1 MKVRELIEKL
11 SVYNPEAVVSVRVDD
26 INAWLEKVRG
36 VDAGT
41 VELVVSTE
49 EED

>member
-1 MKVRELIEKL
+1 MKVKELIEKL
-11 SVYNPEAVVSVRVDD
+11 SVYNPEAVVSVHVDD
-26 INAWLEKVRG
+26 INAWIDRVRG

-49 EED
+49 EE

>member
-1 MKVRELIEKL
+1 MKVKELIDKL
-11 SVYNPEAVVSVRVDD
+11 SVYNPEAVVSVHVDD
-26 INAWLEKVRG
+26 INAWINRVRG

-49 EED
+49 EDN

>member
-1 MKVRELIEKL
+1 MRVKELIEKL
-11 SVYNPEAVVSVRVDD
+11 SVYNPEAVVSVHVDD
-26 INAWLEKVRG
+26 VNAWIDRVRG

-49 EED
+49 EE

>member
-1 MKVRELIEKL
+1 MRVRELIDKL
-11 SVYNPEAVVSVRVDD
+11 SVYNPEAVVSVHVDD
-26 INAWLEKVRG
+26 VNAWIDRVRG

-49 EED
+49 EDD

>member
-1 MKVRELIEKL
+1 MKVKELIEKL
-11 SVYNPEAVVSVRVDD
+11 SVYNPEAVVSVHVDD
-26 INAWLEKVRG
+26 VSAWLEKVRG

-49 EED
+49 EDD